1 MSRVT
6 ALGWYCPS
14 EGDGR
19 WLGTRRPERAPD
31 PEYLARVARAAE
43 RAGAAE
49 ILVPTGTVNDSF
61 APEAPFME
69 SWTAATAVAALTR
82 TIRVIAA
89 VNPAGLAPELAA
101 HQLETLERVAPG
113 RVAVNLVAGGGPEGS
128 YGTPQLDHAAR
139 YARLRDF
146 AAVVRRRFA
155 GPFYLGGASEEA
167 RALAADVAETYLMWG
182 EPPDRVAERVAAMR
196 ARVGRPMRMGLRIH
210 IIARPLEREAREAA
224 RDLLSHAEVAG
235 DRAAEYARFDSVG
248 QARMNA
254 IPADDEGWV
263 VPGLWAGI
271 RAVRGGAGTA
281 LVGSYAQVARLL
293 REYRDA
299 GIDLV
304 IGSGYPHLEE
314 VGRVGLEVWPRVTGE
329 APVADRPAARPRRTS
344 NVVPASGAR
353 PPRHAEEL
361 AERFGTP
368 LYVFEGA
375 RIEAEARAF
384 QEAAGPDVTV
394 AYSLKANTLMGLVA
408 RLHRAGCWAE
418 VASGFEYRTARRAG
432 VPGSRIVFNGPLKT
446 SDELR
451 RALREGATIIADG
464 VEQVREI
471 ARLAPLASPE
481 ARVGLRLV
489 PPDRAGRDRFGVP
502 ARLTPAAAS
511 ILARSGLRLTGL
523 HIHLGA
529 YQLGPLPP
537 TGPPI
542 HGVTVQYPV
551 PVERFVAAAAH
562 VRDVAARIGG
572 IEWFDLG
579 GGWPAAEGLH
589 GHLDAAR
596 AALGPGHPP
605 LILEPGRGLIRDA
618 GWLLAR
624 VVARRGPGKVVVDVG
639 ITQVPCVQWKRSPVH
654 AVAPREGATRPTDLY
669 GPLCL
674 QHDAVAREV
683 PLPPLAVGDL
693 VWIGQTGAYAMAQ
706 ASPFIHLRPG
716 AVMVEGSHAV
726 LLRAR
731 ETDDEA
737 LGAQAEPLLAGPEGR
752 VVSAS

>member
-1 MSRVT
+1 MIE
-6 ALGWYCPS
+6 LGWYCPS

-19 WLGTRRPERAPD
+19 WLGTRRAERAPD
-31 PEYLARVARAAE
+31 AAYLARVARAAE
-43 RAGAAE
+43 RAGARE

-61 APEAPFME
+61 APDAPFME
-69 SWTAATAVAALTR
+69 SWTTATALAALTR
-82 TIRVIAA
+82 SIRIIVAI
-89 VNPAGLAPELAA
+89 NPAGLAPELAA
-101 HQLETLERVAPG
+101 HQAETLERVAPG
-113 RVAVNLVAGGGPEGS
+113 RVAINLVAGGGPEGR
-128 YGTPQLDHAAR
+128 YGTAPLDHDDR
-139 YARLRDF
+139 YAQLADLARVLRT
-146 AAVVRRRFA
+146 RFT
-155 GPFYLGGASEEA
+155 GPFYLGGASEA
-167 RALAADVAETYLMWG
+167 ALALAADQAEAYLMWG
-182 EPPDRVAERVAAMR
+182 EPPERIAERIAAMR
-196 ARVGRPMRMGLRIH
+196 ARAGRPMRFGLRIH
-210 IIARPLEREAREAA
+210 LIARQAERDAREAA
-224 RDLLSHAEVAG
+224 AELVSHAEVV
-235 DRAAEYARFDSVG
+235 DERASEYAALDSVG

-263 VPGLWAGI
+263 APGLWAGI
-271 RAVRGGAGTA
+271 RSVRGGAGTA
-281 LVGSYAQVARLL
+281 LVGSYAQVARMLG
-293 REYRDA
+293 EYRDA
-299 GIDLV
+299 GVDLV
-304 IGSGYPHLEE
+304 IASGYPHLEE
-314 VGRVGLEVWPRVTGE
+314 IGRIGLEVWPRVTGHVV
-329 APVADRPAARPRRTS
+329 APPRAPRPAPRRS
-344 NVVPASGAR
+344 NVVAMEPR
-353 PPRHAEEL
+353 PPARATEL

-368 LYVFEGA
+368 LYVFEGE

-394 AYSLKANTLMGLVA
+394 AYSLKSNTLMGLVD

-418 VASGFEYRTARRAG
+418 VASGHEYRLARRAG
-432 VPGSRIVFNGPLKT
+432 VPGTRIVFNGPLKT
-446 SDELR
+446 SDDLR
-451 RALREGATIIADG
+451 RALGEGATVIADG

-471 ARLAPLASPE
+471 ARLAPFAAPE

-502 ARLTPAAAS
+502 ARLAPAVAS
-511 ILARSGLRLTGL
+511 TLARAGLPLTGL

-537 TGPPI
+537 SGPPI

-551 PVERFVAAAAH
+551 PVARFAAAAALLRE
-562 VRDVAARIGG
+562 VSDRIGG
-572 IEWFDLG
+572 IEWLDLG
-579 GGWPAAEGLH
+579 GGWPAASALP

-596 AALGPGHPP
+596 DALGPGHPP
-605 LILEPGRGLIRDA
+605 LILEPGRALIRDA
-618 GWLLAR
+618 GWLLTR
-624 VVARRGPGKVVVDVG
+624 VVARRGSGKVVVDVG

-654 AVAPREGATRPTDLY
+654 VVEPREGADRPTDLY

-716 AVMVEGSHAV
+716 AVLIEAGRAT

-752 VVSAS
+752 VVSA

>member
-1 MSRVT
+1 MGRVME
-6 ALGWYCPS
+6 LGWYCPS

-19 WLGTRRPERAPD
+19 WLGTHRPERAPD

-49 ILVPTGTVNDSF
+49 ILVPTGAVNDSF

-82 TIRVIAA
+82 SIRVIVAI
-89 VNPAGLAPELAA
+89 NPAGLAPELAA

-113 RVAVNLVAGGGPEGS
+113 RVAVNLVAGGGPEGL

-139 YARLRDF
+139 YERLRAF
-146 AAVVRRRFA
+146 AAVVRGRFA
-155 GPFYLGGASEEA
+155 GPFYLGGASEAAQE
-167 RALAADVAETYLMWG
+167 LAGEVAETYLMWG
-182 EPPDRVAERVAAMR
+182 EPPGRIAERVAAMR
-196 ARVGRPMRMGLRIH
+196 ARAGRPMRMGLRIH
-210 IIARPLEREAREAA
+210 VIARPQEREARLAA
-224 RDLLSHAEVAG
+224 RELLSRAEVAG
-235 DRAAEYARFDSVG
+235 ERAAEYARFDSVG

-263 VPGLWAGI
+263 APGLWAGI

-281 LVGSYAQVARLL
+281 LVGSYQEVARLL
-293 REYRDA
+293 REYREA
-299 GIDLV
+299 GVDLV
-304 IGSGYPHLEE
+304 IASGYPHLEE
-314 VGRVGLEVWPRVTGE
+314 VGRVGTEVWPRVTG
-329 APVADRPAARPRRTS
+329 AGAVAEPPSPRPRRVS
-344 NVVPASGAR
+344 NVVAAAGGR
-353 PPRHAEEL
+353 PPARADEL

-384 QEAAGPDVTV
+384 QEAAGPDATI

-464 VEQVREI
+464 PEQVREI
-471 ARLAPLASPE
+471 ARLAPLAAPE

-489 PPDRAGRDRFGVP
+489 PPDRVGRDRFGVP
-502 ARLTPAAAS
+502 ARLAPAAAS
-511 ILARSGLRLTGL
+511 ILARAGLPLSGL

-529 YQLGPLPP
+529 YQLGELPP

-562 VRDVAARIGG
+562 LREVAARLGG
-572 IEWFDLG
+572 IEWLDLG
-579 GGWPAAEGLH
+579 GGWPAAAGLR

-624 VVARRGPGKVVVDVG
+624 VVARRGPGRVVVDVG

-654 AVAPREGATRPTDLY
+654 AVAPREGPSRPTDLY

-674 QHDAVAREV
+674 QHDAIAREV
-683 PLPPLAVGDL
+683 SLPPLAVGDL